1 MDCHITTANF
11 IKNTGMIDEQ
21 CKFFKLK
28 QAQEE
33 IGLLEKLLEL
43 NMKDFHDVV
52 EQRDWFYDRYMHYK
66 KISNS

>member
-1 MDCHITTANF
+1 
-11 IKNTGMIDEQ
+11 MIDEQ